1 MKKTIFKIA
10 VASLVCL
17 FAGVNAFSQSDE
29 AMKQKI
35 ESLNKQMTKSMVEG
49 NYDAAVSFYASD
61 AISMPNNSQML
72 KGVEAIKSSNEM
84 MKQSGAK
91 IKTFETK
98 TSEVRTCGTQFVEI
112 GTYKMSMTI
121 PGMQSDYEDHGKYLT
136 IWEKKS
142 DGSLKIKVEMWNTD
156 VNPMGGNM

>member
-1 MKKTIFKIA
+1 MKKSIFNFGA
-10 VASLVCL
+10 MLLCFL
-17 FAGVNAFSQSDE
+17 FAGINAFSQTDE

-35 ESLNKQMTKSMVEG
+35 ESLNKQMAKSMVEG

-91 IKTFETK
+91 FKTFETK
-98 TSEVRTCGTQFVEI
+98 TTEVRSCGTQFIEI
-112 GTYKMSMTI
+112 GTYTMSMTI
-121 PGMQSDYEDHGKYLT
+121 PGMQNDYQDHGKYLT
-136 IWEKKS
+136 IWEKQS

-156 VNPMGGNM
+156 VNP